1 MKCPNCHTAIDVP
14 AKYCSQCGYDLQ
26 AGPKNRLPRA
36 TVFFGILVGVA
47 IILSTL
53 ALWQSRMFRPSQRMV
68 GDVGSQQR
76 QNGSGSTPDRKPVQY
91 TDTESTQSYRLDL
104 PVGTVIIEDITGSTV
119 TKSSVPVIDNGW
131 IALPLKSGRGGFR
144 WRMLIRDVR
153 EMAIEGGVFRDYDTV
168 GLWQIAAPVP
178 VRGPEL
184 KAWNE
189 DESID
194 WVSLD
199 TGKRL
204 ANVKPRDCVEEG
216 YFVSCALPA
225 MVSGSGVFFQGDRA
239 VGWTFD
245 AGAKGG
251 FFWNGRDGQRLRME
265 VHVDD
270 YYRLTFADSR
280 EEKFLLALA
289 DDRQS
294 DLQRLENLVTAF
306 QYPKKLAESDTPD
319 RLRAGSIHSVI
330 LKSIQGAAS
339 QGDAAATID
348 LFDRGVLLEI
358 DDIDILLAVS
368 QETGKVYGAAAA
380 LELLEGVRDYIS
392 TGKAEDSGRLNAFH
406 RELILQ
412 HLEELAS
419 IGDWDTVSRRFDIAQ
434 TYFPDDPEIYLFG
447 VRLTLFDG
455 EWREAERLLY
465 TKNYPSSLSVQV
477 ADINKEIQEL
487 KGMEGRIVIRFSP
500 GATNI
505 PVQATVNGEML
516 QDFLIDTGASTVTI
530 PSSTVR
536 RLGIPTDTVKPKKRV
551 YTAGG
556 QISARE
562 VILDSIEINGWSVG
576 QVKALV
582 IDIPNRPGLGL
593 LGLNYLDRFNVDM
606 RPEEGVLTLTPR

>member
-91 TDTESTQSYRLDL
+91 TDTESTQSYRLGL

-119 TKSSVPVIDNGW
+119 TKSSAPVIDNGW

-294 DLQRLENLVTAF
+294 DLQRLENLATAF
-306 QYPKKLAESDTPD
+306 QYPNKLAESDTPD

-330 LKSIQGAAS
+330 LKSIQG
-339 QGDAAATID
+339 
-348 LFDRGVLLEI
+348 
-358 DDIDILLAVS
+358 
-368 QETGKVYGAAAA
+368 AAA

-455 EWREAERLLY
+455 DWREAERLLY